1 MERAELIALV
11 RATGCAVEKD
21 GVFLLGDGEVR
32 AAREMRTSNIQHRT
46 SNVEVLTEDLDP
58 TLNAERLTLNA
69 QVGGTGGVLGAKIEN
84 QNSKISSGWLGI
96 ATGGSS
102 GGLKFARHDERT
114 LTAAVRGFCAH
125 FQLERVNA
133 VDVLPA
139 YHVSGLMARVRCA
152 ETGGAHVAWDWKR
165 LEAGERPLLTAA
177 EGGWVISLV
186 PTQLQ
191 RLLASTEAVAWLR
204 GFKIIFIGG
213 GPVWPELAEAAAR
226 ERLPMSL
233 SYGMTETAA
242 MVAALLPEEF
252 LVGARSCGRALPH
265 VKIDLVGDVGRV
277 PSPAIEDGMRG
288 EGTPPTVKEEG
299 LVRIAG
305 GSVFRGYFFAENFP
319 EVCHPLDDKR
329 DWGDGAGS
337 GGAGEERAFVT
348 EDLGRFDERGH
359 LYILGRR
366 DAVIITGG
374 KKVQPADVESALRA
388 SGEFADVAVIGVP
401 DAEWGEVVVACYP
414 AGGRAPDLARA
425 AAGLVGAMKPKR
437 FVAIAEWPRN
447 AQGKI
452 NRAELRRFLGAG

>member
-1 MERAELIALV
+1 
-11 RATGCAVEKD
+11 
-21 GVFLLGDGEVR
+21 
-32 AAREMRTSNIQHRT
+32 
-46 SNVEVLTEDLDP
+46 
-58 TLNAERLTLNA
+58 
-69 QVGGTGGVLGAKIEN
+69 
-84 QNSKISSGWLGI
+84 
-96 ATGGSS
+96 
-102 GGLKFARHDERT
+102 
-114 LTAAVRGFCAH
+114 
-125 FQLERVNA
+125 
-133 VDVLPA
+133 
-139 YHVSGLMARVRCA
+139 
-152 ETGGAHVAWDWKR
+152 
-165 LEAGERPLLTAA
+165 
-177 EGGWVISLV
+177 
-186 PTQLQ
+186 
-191 RLLASTEAVAWLR
+191 
-204 GFKIIFIGG
+204 
-213 GPVWPELAEAAAR
+213 
-226 ERLPMSL
+226 
-233 SYGMTETAA
+233 
-242 MVAALLPEEF
+242 
-252 LVGARSCGRALPH
+252 
-265 VKIDLVGDVGRV
+265 
-277 PSPAIEDGMRG
+277 MRG
-288 EGTPPTVKEEG
+288 EGTPPAVNSSGEG

-452 NRAELRRFLGAG
+452 NRVELRRIATAGGARAMVPHAKVAEGAKASRVESKRSVLCDLGVRPSGSWLNENRGRLGRGGRIRGAARSGGRGRGSRSRRFGRCQ